1 MNDFREYK
9 GYCEATYGD
18 IMHFGIL
25 GMHWGIRRYQN
36 PDGTLTAA
44 GKKRYDKYMKKAEA
58 EDKVVEVFKDEKPK
72 LGSYNNVG
80 YNAKVVASKKAEKF
94 RKKAEKYGTE
104 YKEEVKEDTKT
115 KKEFDYDEWVEKET
129 QKTIKQADE
138 VLKVK
143 DEPEKY
149 DTGEVPKNIKWQD
162 NGYGD
167 GSEAHMKIKRSDGK
181 DTEVTI
187 DTVEEKLSK
196 NEEDFLKNFAS
207 NDLKIRKQIADKM
220 INSSKDF
227 WSDTLQNAFEDRD
240 VSEAKEYFTK
250 VLGTW
255 GPEWSR
261 PGESP
266 KVWINAYD
274 GDINEISYDCGFC
287 FGDHLCVAEL
297 DSKGNVIR
305 VSLEG

>member
-1 MNDFREYK
+1 MNDFREYTD
-9 GYCEATYGD
+9 YCELY
-18 IMHFGIL
+18 HHGIL

-44 GKKRYDKYMKKAEA
+44 GKKRYDKYKGKADVHSVRGSFSSN
-58 EDKVVEVFKDEKPK
+58 DKYRKQQYE
-72 LGSYNNVG
+72 L
-80 YNAKVVASKKAEKF
+80 AEKF

-104 YKEEVKEDTKT
+104 YKEEPKEET
-115 KKEFDYDEWVEKET
+115 VEKKVESKENEWDNYVQEQA
-129 QKTIKQADE
+129 QKRRKEADE

-149 DTGEVPKNIKWQD
+149 DTGEVPKNIKWRD

-167 GSEAHMKIKRSDGK
+167 GSEAHMTVKRSDGK
-181 DTEVTI
+181 NTEVTI

-220 INSSKDF
+220 VSSADDF
-227 WSDTLQNAFEDRD
+227 WGDDLQEAFKGRD

-287 FGDHLCVAEL
+287 FGDHSCVAEL